1 LLDDELMSDTR
12 MARRPFSWSSIAAI
26 VVEAAAACGFV
37 IAVYELVVAGGSAL
51 LSPVNGTW
59 KLVLWTAAAA
69 ISGAGLTAVRS
80 RARRLVRRLLRPA
93 DPYQTLMSSVS
104 GATAAGPV
112 EDALPRLARMLA
124 DGTGARGA
132 AVWLAGPSGWW
143 RAGSWPEDEGA
154 DQPGTVVDETV
165 ADEAALRALAGVDH
179 VALVRDGG
187 QVLGALTL
195 RAREGRDLALPDVR
209 LATDMANAAGLLLR
223 NAELTERL
231 REQVRVE
238 TAQAAELAAS
248 RRRVVV
254 ARDAAR
260 EQLSAEIQAR
270 VCAPLALCAGQ
281 VSALGLGE
289 PPAEEPGSA
298 AAEDPAAGTAEK
310 PAAGTAEK
318 PAAGTAEEPAAGTAE
333 EPAAGTAEEPAAGTA
348 EEPAAG
354 TAEEP
359 AAGTAEEPAAGTAEE
374 PAAGTAE
381 DPVAGTAEDPVTG
394 TAEDPAAGAAL
405 AAGLAVMT
413 SEIDAAI
420 ADFRRIVHGVYP
432 PVLTDHG
439 LRAAMENLLTDVDP
453 QGALVSHRIPRLA
466 ARIEAGTYFCAAAL
480 LREWNGSGADRP
492 MRVLV
497 GVTSTRIQM
506 TFVDGVARY
515 GERSAMPVSPLVYE
529 SVLDRV
535 AAMGGRMEVDGDESG
550 RWLAIEVPLVP
561 ADLTAQE
568 PP

>member
-12 MARRPFSWSSIAAI
+12 MARRPFSWSSTAAI

-80 RARRLVRRLLRPA
+80 RARRLVRRLLPAA

-104 GATAAGPV
+104 GATEAGPA

-143 RAGSWPEDEGA
+143 RAGSWPEDGGA

-165 ADEAALRALAGVDH
+165 ADETVADEAALRGLAGVDH
-179 VALVRDGG
+179 VAPVRDGG

-281 VSALGLGE
+281 VSALGLDE
-289 PPAEEPGSA
+289 PA
-298 AAEDPAAGTAEK
+298 PAA
-310 PAAGTAEK
+310 
-318 PAAGTAEEPAAGTAE
+318 AEEPA
-333 EPAAGTAEEPAAGTA
+333 PDR
-348 EEPAAG
+348 
-354 TAEEP
+354 
-359 AAGTAEEPAAGTAEE
+359 
-374 PAAGTAE
+374 AAGTAE
-381 DPVAGTAEDPVTG
+381 DPVAGTAEDPVAGTAEEPVGG
-394 TAEDPAAGAAL
+394 TAEDPVAGAGL
-405 AAGLAVMT
+405 AAGLAMMT

-480 LREWNGSGADRP
+480 LREWNGSGAHRP

-568 PP
+568 PQ

>member
-80 RARRLVRRLLRPA
+80 RARRLVRRLLPVA
-93 DPYQTLMSSVS
+93 DPYHTLMSSVS

-154 DQPGTVVDETV
+154 DQPGTV
-165 ADEAALRALAGVDH
+165 ADEAALRGLAGVDH
-179 VALVRDGG
+179 VAPVRDAG

-260 EQLSAEIQAR
+260 EQLSAEIQVL

-289 PPAEEPGSA
+289 PVPAT
-298 AAEDPAAGTAEK
+298 AEDPAAGTAEDL
-310 PAAGTAEK
+310 
-318 PAAGTAEEPAAGTAE
+318 
-333 EPAAGTAEEPAAGTA
+333 
-348 EEPAAG
+348 
-354 TAEEP
+354 
-359 AAGTAEEPAAGTAEE
+359 
-374 PAAGTAE
+374 AAGTAE
-381 DPVAGTAEDPVTG
+381 DLAGGTPEAPGTG
-394 TAEDPAAGAAL
+394 L
-405 AAGLAVMT
+405 AAGLAEMT
-413 SEIDAAI
+413 SEIDTAI

-480 LREWNGSGADRP
+480 LREWNGSGAARP

-515 GERSAMPVSPLVYE
+515 TERSAMPVSPLVYE

-550 RWLAIEVPLVP
+550 RWLAIEVPLVQ

-568 PP
+568 PQ

>member
-1 LLDDELMSDTR
+1 MSDTR

-80 RARRLVRRLLRPA
+80 RARRLVRRLLPVA

-154 DQPGTVVDETV
+154 DQPGTV
-165 ADEAALRALAGVDH
+165 ADEAALRGLAGVDH
-179 VALVRDGG
+179 VAPVRDAGR
-187 QVLGALTL
+187 VLGALTL

-260 EQLSAEIQAR
+260 EQLSAEIQVR

-289 PPAEEPGSA
+289 PAPAT
-298 AAEDPAAGTAEK
+298 AEDPAAGTAED
-310 PAAGTAEK
+310 PAAGTAEA
-318 PAAGTAEEPAAGTAE
+318 PGTG
-333 EPAAGTAEEPAAGTA
+333 
-348 EEPAAG
+348 
-354 TAEEP
+354 
-359 AAGTAEEPAAGTAEE
+359 
-374 PAAGTAE
+374 
-381 DPVAGTAEDPVTG
+381 
-394 TAEDPAAGAAL
+394 L
-405 AAGLAVMT
+405 AAGLAEMT
-413 SEIDAAI
+413 SEIDTAI

-466 ARIEAGTYFCAAAL
+466 ARIEAGPISARPPCC
-480 LREWNGSGADRP
+480 GSGTARERP
-492 MRVLV
+492 
-497 GVTSTRIQM
+497 
-506 TFVDGVARY
+506 ARC
-515 GERSAMPVSPLVYE
+515 GSWW
-529 SVLDRV
+529 
-535 AAMGGRMEVDGDESG
+535 G
-550 RWLAIEVPLVP
+550 
-561 ADLTAQE
+561 
-568 PP
+568 

>member
-26 VVEAAAACGFV
+26 VVEATAACGFV

-80 RARRLVRRLLRPA
+80 RARRLVRRLLPAA

-104 GATAAGPV
+104 GATEAGPA

-143 RAGSWPEDEGA
+143 RAGSWPEDQGA
-154 DQPGTVVDETV
+154 GQPGTAVDETV
-165 ADEAALRALAGVDH
+165 ADETVADETALRALAGVDH
-179 VALVRDGG
+179 VAPVRDAG

-260 EQLSAEIQAR
+260 EQLSAEIQVR

-289 PPAEEPGSA
+289 P
-298 AAEDPAAGTAEK
+298 
-310 PAAGTAEK
+310 
-318 PAAGTAEEPAAGTAE
+318 
-333 EPAAGTAEEPAAGTA
+333 
-348 EEPAAG
+348 
-354 TAEEP
+354 
-359 AAGTAEEPAAGTAEE
+359 
-374 PAAGTAE
+374 
-381 DPVAGTAEDPVTG
+381 
-394 TAEDPAAGAAL
+394 AAGAAEGSAL
-405 AAGLAVMT
+405 AAGLAEMT
-413 SEIDAAI
+413 GEIDAAI

-480 LREWNGSGADRP
+480 LREWNGSGAGRP

-515 GERSAMPVSPLVYE
+515 GDRSAMPVSPLVYE

-568 PP
+568 PQ

>member
-80 RARRLVRRLLRPA
+80 RARRLVRRLLPVA
-93 DPYQTLMSSVS
+93 DPYHTLMSSVS

-154 DQPGTVVDETV
+154 DQPGTV
-165 ADEAALRALAGVDH
+165 ADEAALRGLAGVDH
-179 VALVRDGG
+179 VAPVRDAG

-260 EQLSAEIQAR
+260 EQLSAEIQVR

-289 PPAEEPGSA
+289 PAPAT
-298 AAEDPAAGTAEK
+298 AEDPAAGTAEDL
-310 PAAGTAEK
+310 AAGTPEA
-318 PAAGTAEEPAAGTAE
+318 PGTG
-333 EPAAGTAEEPAAGTA
+333 
-348 EEPAAG
+348 
-354 TAEEP
+354 
-359 AAGTAEEPAAGTAEE
+359 
-374 PAAGTAE
+374 
-381 DPVAGTAEDPVTG
+381 
-394 TAEDPAAGAAL
+394 L
-405 AAGLAVMT
+405 AAGLAEMT
-413 SEIDAAI
+413 SEIDTAI

-480 LREWNGSGADRP
+480 LREWNGSGAARP

-515 GERSAMPVSPLVYE
+515 SERSAMPVSPLVYE

-550 RWLAIEVPLVP
+550 RWLAIEVPLVQ

-568 PP
+568 PQ

>member
-1 LLDDELMSDTR
+1 MSDTR

-80 RARRLVRRLLRPA
+80 RARRLVRRLLPVA

-154 DQPGTVVDETV
+154 DQPGTV
-165 ADEAALRALAGVDH
+165 ADEAALRGLAGVDH
-179 VALVRDGG
+179 VAPVRDAGR
-187 QVLGALTL
+187 VLGALTL

-260 EQLSAEIQAR
+260 EQLSAEIQVR

-289 PPAEEPGSA
+289 PAPAT
-298 AAEDPAAGTAEK
+298 AEDPAAGTAED
-310 PAAGTAEK
+310 PAAGTAEA
-318 PAAGTAEEPAAGTAE
+318 PGTG
-333 EPAAGTAEEPAAGTA
+333 
-348 EEPAAG
+348 
-354 TAEEP
+354 
-359 AAGTAEEPAAGTAEE
+359 
-374 PAAGTAE
+374 
-381 DPVAGTAEDPVTG
+381 
-394 TAEDPAAGAAL
+394 L
-405 AAGLAVMT
+405 AAGLAEMT
-413 SEIDAAI
+413 SEIDTAI

-480 LREWNGSGADRP
+480 LREWNGSGAARP

-515 GERSAMPVSPLVYE
+515 SERSAMPVSPLVYE

-550 RWLAIEVPLVP
+550 RWLAIEVPLLQ
-561 ADLTAQE
+561 ADLTALE
-568 PP
+568 PQ

>member
-1 LLDDELMSDTR
+1 MSDTR

-80 RARRLVRRLLRPA
+80 RARRLVRRLLPVA
-93 DPYQTLMSSVS
+93 DPYHTLMSSVS

-154 DQPGTVVDETV
+154 DQPGTV
-165 ADEAALRALAGVDH
+165 ADEAALRGLAGVDH
-179 VALVRDGG
+179 VAPVRDAG

-260 EQLSAEIQAR
+260 EQLSAEIQVL

-289 PPAEEPGSA
+289 PVPAT
-298 AAEDPAAGTAEK
+298 AEDPAAGTAEDL
-310 PAAGTAEK
+310 AG
-318 PAAGTAEEPAAGTAE
+318 GTPEAPGT
-333 EPAAGTAEEPAAGTA
+333 G
-348 EEPAAG
+348 
-354 TAEEP
+354 
-359 AAGTAEEPAAGTAEE
+359 
-374 PAAGTAE
+374 
-381 DPVAGTAEDPVTG
+381 
-394 TAEDPAAGAAL
+394 L
-405 AAGLAVMT
+405 AAGLAEMT
-413 SEIDAAI
+413 SEIDTAI

-480 LREWNGSGADRP
+480 LREWNGSGAARP

-515 GERSAMPVSPLVYE
+515 SERSAMPVSPLVYE

-550 RWLAIEVPLVP
+550 RWLAIEVPLVQ
-561 ADLTAQE
+561 ADLTARE
-568 PP
+568 PQ